1 MSSPFYYQ
9 QAINYLNSMEN
20 SKGPYKKDIK
30 QAYRTAYLIAGFLKH
45 TLTIEETEELDDW
58 INASE
63 ENMILFERMTDEKN
77 LEQAADWF
85 KQMNVE
91 GDLKAVKQKIHN
103 SRPSGLWVYAL
114 AAAIIV
120 SVIAGIYLYKGNGNK
135 GSNKTIAVQR
145 DIQPGSDMATLTL
158 SNGQQ
163 VVLGRDGADTAI
175 NKQVQVLRKDGQ
187 LVYANNAAVKELV
200 YNTLTVPRKGQY
212 KLTLP
217 EGTKVWLNAESS
229 IRYPVSFIGNERKVF
244 VTGETY
250 FEVAKDKDKPFR
262 VVANNVTVEALGTQF
277 NVNAYNNEPFL
288 AATLVEG
295 SIKVTNGAKENI
307 LKPGQQAQ
315 VRRGDFT
322 VVNTAID
329 DVTAWK
335 DNRFKFSGTS
345 IDEIMRQVERWY
357 DADVVFKDAVNL
369 HLTATI
375 NRDVPVSKLL
385 HILEQTGQV
394 HFKINDNR
402 ITVMK

>member
-1 MSSPFYYQ
+1 
-9 QAINYLNSMEN
+9 MEN
-20 SKGPYKKDIK
+20 SREPYKKDIK

-91 GDLKAVKQKIHN
+91 GDLKAVKQNIHN
-103 SRPSGLWVYAL
+103 RRPNRLWIYAV
-114 AAAIIV
+114 AAAIVVAVV
-120 SVIAGIYLYKGNGNK
+120 SGLFMYTNNNIETGV
-135 GSNKTIAVQR
+135 VQGTVLQ
-145 DIQPGSDMATLTL
+145 DIQQGSDMATLTL

-163 VVLGRDGADTAI
+163 VVLGREGADTAI
-175 NKQVQVLRKDGQ
+175 NKQVQVLRKNGQ
-187 LVYANNAAVKELV
+187 LVYASNEEVKELV

-217 EGTKVWLNAESS
+217 DGTKVWLNAESS
-229 IRYPVSFIGNERKVF
+229 IRYPVAFIGKERKVF

-277 NVNAYNNEPFL
+277 NVNAYNNEPVL

-315 VRRGDFT
+315 IGGGDFT
-322 VVNTAID
+322 VTKVATD
-329 DVTAWK
+329 DIMAWK
-335 DNRFKFSGTS
+335 NNRFKFSGTS

-357 DADVVFKDAVNL
+357 DADVVFKDSVNL
-369 HLTATI
+369 HLNATI
-375 NRDVPVSKLL
+375 TRDVPVSKLL

-394 HFKINDNR
+394 HFKIDGQQ